1 MKFVFAPNTV
11 LALVPPLIM
20 DTIPDTFV
28 AFPFNVAVI
37 VPAEKFPVAS
47 LETMV
52 LLLFK
57 SVAVVAEFAT
67 FPAEEMVAK
76 FASVIPALPDKLA
89 FVKPVIV
96 FEPAAIVLFVNVSVP
111 AKVDIVPVVGRV
123 TFVAA
128 VATNVVAKAPVVV
141 RLPPKVIVL
150 PVFAIPV
157 PPIAPG
163 IIPVILDW
171 STLKILTF
179 VTALSAILLV
189 VTFKS

>member
-11 LALVPPLIM
+11 LELVPPFTI
-20 DTIPDTFV
+20 DTMPDTFV
-28 AFPFNVAVI
+28 AFPFSVAVI
-37 VPAEKFPVAS
+37 VPAEKLPLAS

-67 FPAEEMVAK
+67 FPAEEIVAK

-89 FVKPVIV
+89 FVNPVIV
-96 FEPAAIVLFVNVSVP
+96 FAPAVIFLLVKVSVP
-111 AKVDIVPVVGRV
+111 AKVANVPIVGRV

-128 VATNVVAKAPVVV
+128 VATNVVAKAPEVV
-141 RLPPKVIVL
+141 RFPPKVIVL
-150 PVFAIPV
+150 PVFATPV

-163 IIPVILDW
+163 IIPVILD
-171 STLKILTF
+171 
-179 VTALSAILLV
+179 
-189 VTFKS
+189 